1 MAGINWNS
9 PRWSE
14 DWLTLMA
21 AIFGVAGGASLTF
34 AIVTELGG
42 RMVLLIPD
50 AVRKIKEAGR
60 KEQRQA
66 QQKRREEAYERFGV
80 EVDGVVMLPRTPEV
94 EAFLNGEDPEHGT
107 SG

>member
-1 MAGINWNS
+1 MVGIDWNS
-9 PRWSE
+9 PKWSE
-14 DWLTLMA
+14 DRLTLMA

-50 AVRKIKEAGR
+50 AIRKIKEAGR

-66 QQKRREEAYERFGV
+66 QQRRRKEAYERFGV
-80 EVDGVVMLPRTPEV
+80 EVNGIVMLPRTPEV
-94 EAFLNGEDPEHGT
+94 EAFLNGEEPEDNFQQ
-107 SG
+107 